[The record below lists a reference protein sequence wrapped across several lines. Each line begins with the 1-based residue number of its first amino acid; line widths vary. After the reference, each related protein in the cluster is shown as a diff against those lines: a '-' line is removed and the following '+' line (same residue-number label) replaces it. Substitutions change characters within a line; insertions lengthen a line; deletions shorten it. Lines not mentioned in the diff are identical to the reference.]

1 MFRVPG
7 LPLCKA
13 PSRARLF
20 PSLHNATSEL
30 PRLSWRVDVMS
41 PRPGDTYKSPSA
53 GYGLSPKNSGP
64 YYNISVTLDREALDI
79 VNSWP
84 RGTKSER
91 IRWAIKDRHYGN
103 SPQLREYIDI
113 LTASLRSYERHQV
126 EAVIQEKQSV
136 RSTMGRVLA
145 LITTLLRRRR
155 GSD

>member
-1 MFRVPG
+1 MG
-7 LPLCKA
+7 GQNLPKQ
-13 PSRARLF
+13 
-20 PSLHNATSEL
+20 
-30 PRLSWRVDVMS
+30 
-41 PRPGDTYKSPSA
+41 GDTYKSPST
-53 GYGLSPKNSGP
+53 GYGLSSKNSGP

-79 VNSWP
+79 VNGWP

-126 EAVIQEKQSV
+126 EELNLKKQSV
-136 RSTMGRVLA
+136 LSAWVRVL
-145 LITTLLRRRR
+145 RRVANRLGMRR

>member
-1 MFRVPG
+1 
-7 LPLCKA
+7 
-13 PSRARLF
+13 
-20 PSLHNATSEL
+20 
-30 PRLSWRVDVMS
+30 MS

-53 GYGLSPKNSGP
+53 GYGLSPKNRGP

-84 RGTKSER
+84 KGTKSER

-136 RSTMGRVLA
+136 LSALVRVLRRVA
-145 LITTLLRRRR
+145 NRLRRQP
-155 GSD
+155 GND